1 MEENEFDV
9 SDLAWLTYKVLYR
22 TEIDTMDK
30 GRLHAKFRIGETIV
44 NMSGETDFNFGEGWA
59 SSISNKF
66 EHYIGGVPKEFEN
79 VYKKQL
85 EICIELYH
93 SILNISLMPQ
103 TGNLQSTKAG
113 IGNDRLDT
121 FIWALS
127 SY

>member
-30 GRLHAKFRIGETIV
+30 GRLHAKFRFGETIV

-79 VYKKQL
+79 VY
-85 EICIELYH
+85 
-93 SILNISLMPQ
+93 
-103 TGNLQSTKAG
+103 
-113 IGNDRLDT
+113 
-121 FIWALS
+121 
-127 SY
+127 